1 MINTKT
7 LKLKKTFNFS
17 LKEYLKRKTENSKEN
32 KEYLEQSIK
41 KAEEDFKNGKYYTL
55 EEIKKELEK
64 DLKEY
69 EMVENE

>member
-17 LKEYLKRKTENSKEN
+17 LKEYLKRKTENSKES

-41 KAEEDFKNGKYYTL
+41 QAEEDFKNGRYYTL
-55 EEIKKELEK
+55 EEIKIELEQ

-69 EMVENE
+69 EMMQDE